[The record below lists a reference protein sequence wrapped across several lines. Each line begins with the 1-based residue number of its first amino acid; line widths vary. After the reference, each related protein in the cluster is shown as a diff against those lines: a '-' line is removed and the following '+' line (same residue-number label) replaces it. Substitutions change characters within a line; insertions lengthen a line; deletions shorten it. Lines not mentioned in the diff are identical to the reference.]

1 MSVCEVDPELCQ
13 YSGHCWLLCF
23 CVRGDLTSHYQ
34 PEYPQTPGSTSE
46 TKIQESPPPNTR
58 NTTKGIPSIRRP
70 KGYLTNQL
78 TRLPFFATFL
88 YVLAVWVSFLCLGTS
103 FPKTDTNRHTH
114 THSQTHRRFAP
125 IRCATVGRFEIAE
138 LKRDALAHAQPF
150 LSV

>member
-23 CVRGDLTSHYQ
+23 CVRGGLTSHYQ
-34 PEYPQTPGSTSE
+34 PEYPQTPGSASE
-46 TKIQESPPPNTR
+46 TKIQESPPPIQETLPKAARVSADPTATSQTNLQDFLFLR
-58 NTTKGIPSIRRP
+58 RSCMCLRFGFLSFVWGLPSQKR
-70 KGYLTNQL
+70 TQ
-78 TRLPFFATFL
+78 
-88 YVLAVWVSFLCLGTS
+88 
-103 FPKTDTNRHTH
+103 TDTH